1 MAIYD
6 VTKYG
11 VYNDGETNNTKAIKA
26 VIEIAEKNGGGIIY
40 FPSGKYISGSIE
52 LKSNMTLYL
61 ESGALILGS
70 ENKEDYPMI
79 TKEIVEGYTREGHAA
94 MVYAINAE
102 NIALEGRG
110 TIDGR
115 GYNWWPD
122 KKNEHRPRM
131 FQPILCDNVR
141 IAGVTLKNSPM
152 WTVHPMCCTNV
163 TIDDIT
169 IKNPS
174 DSPNTDGINP
184 ESCSGVH
191 ISNCTVDVGDDCLTI
206 KSGTEDDLLQKQ
218 YPCENIVVTNC
229 TMLNGH
235 GGVVIGSEMSGGVK
249 NVTISNCVFNGTDR
263 GIRIK
268 TRRKRGGCVEDI
280 LINNIM
286 MTNVFAPITVNG
298 YYQCGAGVSPDDM
311 SLFSLEKLPVT
322 ENTPVMKNIIISNVR
337 ATKATASAGYIYGI
351 PESPVEGLR
360 ISNYSVEMIETDE
373 EIKDKPIMAFHI
385 KKTAG
390 TGLYC
395 CFCKDVSFSNVSIK
409 VTNGPAVKIE
419 KSEDI
424 SLTDIR
430 VNGGDKESETIDC
443 TNVVMN
449 GTKIV

>member
-11 VYNDGETNNTKAIKA
+11 VLNDGETNNTKAIAK
-26 VIEIAEKNGGGIIY
+26 VIELAEENGGGIIY
-40 FPSGKYISGSIE
+40 FPAGTYISGSIG

-70 ENKEDYPMI
+70 EDKNDYPMI
-79 TKEIVEGYTREGHAA
+79 TKEIVEGYTREGCAA
-94 MVYAINAE
+94 MIYAIEAE
-102 NIALEGRG
+102 NITVEGRG

-115 GYNWWPD
+115 GYNWWDNP
-122 KKNEHRPRM
+122 KNEHRPRM
-131 FQPILCDNVR
+131 FQPILCNNVR
-141 IAGVTLKNSPM
+141 LAGITIKNSPM

-163 TIDDIT
+163 TIDGIT
-169 IKNPS
+169 IRNPW

-191 ISNCTVDVGDDCLTI
+191 ISNCTVDVGDDCLTL
-206 KSGTEDDLLQKQ
+206 KSGTEDDELQKRF
-218 YPCENIVVTNC
+218 PCENIVVTNC

-298 YYQCGAGVSPDDM
+298 YYQCGGTSPDDM
-311 SLFSLEKLPVT
+311 ELFSLEKLPVADDV
-322 ENTPVMKNIIISNVR
+322 PVMKNIIISNVR

-373 EIKDKPIMAFHI
+373 EIKDKPIMAWHI

-395 CFCKDVSFSNVSIK
+395 CFCKDVTFDNVSIK
-409 VTNGPAVKIE
+409 VVKGPAVKIE

-424 SLTDIR
+424 RLSGIS
-430 VNGGDKESETIDC
+430 VIGGDGISETVDC
-443 TNVVMN
+443 NNIVLN
-449 GTKIV
+449 NEKIG